1 MSDSETI
8 EGRLLTAAQALA
20 WWGALIGGALLFLHF
35 YTIKYLPTFDLT
47 SLMGTIAAVAV
58 LGVLLF
64 VMLFVLLVLPGLAL
78 IAGDLLGVVQPLPSI
93 KQGQRFNEAESAQAL
108 SLLRAWAVGSA
119 IGLIALASCILADAP
134 LGVFYGLFSWAPGV
148 WAALVVVA
156 LWKNICPLAKKP
168 WGMAIFSYLT
178 FTYFAGVS
186 FVSLH
191 KLGTTD
197 GGQPS
202 IGTILGIVL
211 AIYAG
216 QFVVY
221 ASKGLPFKL
230 RGALVCAVGAALL
243 LGTSLSSIYT
253 QSIGRHFRFGQMSR
267 VEPVV
272 TARGCG
278 ILRAAGTGV
287 GCAPDAH
294 AQDAFLVGPVDIWT
308 RIGKDTL
315 LSKPGG
321 LTPRD
326 RPRTLLPN
334 SEILSVSM
342 ADEEHIARREAAKTN

>member
-1 MSDSETI
+1 MSDKI
-8 EGRLLTAAQALA
+8 ESRLLTAAQALA

-64 VMLFVLLVLPGLAL
+64 VMLFMLLVLPGLAL
-78 IAGDLLGVVQPLPSI
+78 VAGDLLGVVQPLPAF
-93 KQGQRFNEAESAQAL
+93 KQAQRLSEAESAQAL
-108 SLLRAWAVGSA
+108 SLLKAWAVGSA
-119 IGLIALASCILADAP
+119 IGLIALASCIVADAP
-134 LGVFYGLFSWAPGV
+134 IEVFYGLFSWAPGV

-156 LWKNICPLAKKP
+156 FWKNIRPLAKGP

-178 FTYFAGVS
+178 FTYFGSVS

-191 KLGTTD
+191 KLGAPD
-197 GGQPS
+197 SSQPS
-202 IGTILGIVL
+202 ITTILGIVL
-211 AIYAG
+211 AICAG
-216 QFVVY
+216 QLMVY
-221 ASKGLPFKL
+221 ATKGRSFRL
-230 RGALVCAVGAALL
+230 RAALVCLVGAALL
-243 LGTSLSSIYT
+243 VGTSLSSIYT

-267 VEPVV
+267 VDLVV
-272 TARGCG
+272 TARGCD
-278 ILRAAGTGV
+278 ILRTAGTGI
-287 GCAPDAH
+287 GCQANAGTK
-294 AQDAFLVGPVDIWT
+294 DAFRVGPVDVWT

-315 LSKPGG
+315 LSTPGG

-342 ADEEHIARREAAKTN
+342 ADEEHVARQEAAKAN

>member
-1 MSDSETI
+1 M
-8 EGRLLTAAQALA
+8 
-20 WWGALIGGALLFLHF
+20 FLHF

-186 FVSLH
+186 FVCVRRRHLESRVDPTSL
-191 KLGTTD
+191 LD
-197 GGQPS
+197 
-202 IGTILGIVL
+202 V
-211 AIYAG
+211 
-216 QFVVY
+216 
-221 ASKGLPFKL
+221 GLKKIPLKA
-230 RGALVCAVGAALL
+230 RCAVSRCCFSPAVAAAAC
-243 LGTSLSSIYT
+243 
-253 QSIGRHFRFGQMSR
+253 RC
-267 VEPVV
+267 
-272 TARGCG
+272 RGPAWW
-278 ILRAAGTGV
+278 AAWPA
-287 GCAPDAH
+287 C
-294 AQDAFLVGPVDIWT
+294 
-308 RIGKDTL
+308 R
-315 LSKPGG
+315 S
-321 LTPRD
+321 
-326 RPRTLLPN
+326 
-334 SEILSVSM
+334 
-342 ADEEHIARREAAKTN
+342 ARRADRCRWPWRWPAGS